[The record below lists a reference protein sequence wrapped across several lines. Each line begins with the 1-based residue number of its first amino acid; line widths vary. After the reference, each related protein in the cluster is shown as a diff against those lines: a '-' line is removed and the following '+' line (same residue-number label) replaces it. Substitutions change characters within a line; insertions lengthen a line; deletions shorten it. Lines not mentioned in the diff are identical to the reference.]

1 MGVSFIIASY
11 NCKPY
16 IEECF
21 NSIFNQTY
29 RGDIEIIVC
38 DDCSK
43 DGTGDVLQKS
53 DDAGKT
59 VFVKYQTESSAS

>member
-43 DGTGDVLQKS
+43 DGTRDVLQKYA
-53 DDAGKT
+53 DEGKI
-59 VFVKYQTESSAS
+59 VFLRMR